1 MVWCSP
7 SYLLACLRPGAGHRS
22 NGKASSLNEPPHP
35 KGRGGFF
42 FAELDGAP
50 NVATSTD
57 KRGEETHLPESK
69 RRSVEAN
76 RRAADL
82 GSALARG
89 RGHRLRISGRGDHAH
104 L

>member
-1 MVWCSP
+1 MVWCFP
-7 SYLLACLRPGAGHRS
+7 SYLLASLRPGAGHRS

-35 KGRGGFF
+35 KGRGGFLF
-42 FAELDGAP
+42 FELDGVP
-50 NVATSTD
+50 NVATNTD
-57 KRGEETHLPESK
+57 ERGETTHLPESD
-69 RRSVEAN
+69 RCSLETD

-89 RGHRLRISGRGDHAH
+89 RGHRLWISGRGDHAR